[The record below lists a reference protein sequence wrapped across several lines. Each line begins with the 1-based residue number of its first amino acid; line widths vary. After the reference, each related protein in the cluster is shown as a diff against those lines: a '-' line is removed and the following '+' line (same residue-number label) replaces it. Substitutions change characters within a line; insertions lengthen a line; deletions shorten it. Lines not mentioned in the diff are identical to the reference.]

1 MAGQV
6 FPISAVPV
14 TSALTFP
21 ALLDLAHPE
30 GLGFPASLSGDAI
43 WRLFFRMPPTLPT
56 GTGKLLIVGQANA
69 TSGTAKLNVKWKSWG
84 ANEVPLASSL
94 TAEGVADLT
103 FATTA
108 YRLTELKVTMDA
120 DTFVGGELV
129 QVDLVGETSSWT
141 LAQVLALQAS
151 IIFE

>member
-14 TSALTFP
+14 TSGLVFP
-21 ALLDLAHPE
+21 VILDLAHPE

-69 TSGTAKLNVKWKSWG
+69 TSGVAKLNVKWKSWG

-108 YRLTELKVTMDA
+108 YRLTELKVTLDA

>member
-1 MAGQV
+1 
-6 FPISAVPV
+6 
-14 TSALTFP
+14 
-21 ALLDLAHPE
+21 
-30 GLGFPASLSGDAI
+30 
-43 WRLFFRMPPTLPT
+43 MPPTLPT

>member
-14 TSALTFP
+14 TSGLTFP
-21 ALLDLAHPE
+21 SLLDLAHPE

-69 TSGTAKLNVKWKSWG
+69 TSGVAKLNVKWKSWG

-94 TAEGVADLT
+94 IAEGVANLT

-120 DTFVGGELV
+120 DTFIGGELV
-129 QVDLVGETSSWT
+129 QVDLTGETASWT
-141 LAQVLALQAS
+141 LAQVLSLRAS